1 MAEEPVEEPWQRVT
15 TGRVK
20 LPAKGIQ
27 ADVQA
32 VARCSSSY
40 NCARSQSNARGG
52 PGIRM
57 PRSDTLRF
65 AITLIKSSKDP
76 MHIW

>member
-1 MAEEPVEEPWQRVT
+1 MNTSEVR
-15 TGRVK
+15 
-20 LPAKGIQ
+20 LLAKNIA

-32 VARCSSSY
+32 VACCSCSYRC
-40 NCARSQSNARGG
+40 AQSQSSARGG

-65 AITLIKSSKDP
+65 AITLTINPEHS
-76 MHIW
+76 MHSG